1 METEK
6 RLAGFI
12 AEIGFADLPQEAI
25 NSIKNVVLNLT
36 GATIAGAAQ
45 EGCEA
50 IVRQVKDWGGKEE
63 STVLVYGGKVP
74 AYNAAL
80 ANAYMGRALDV
91 DDSMFPGMHVGASN
105 VAAALAIAEKIGGCG
120 GKDLI
125 TALIVGHE
133 IAARMNSVAEY
144 DGFDPTGIS
153 TVFGSAAVAGKLLN
167 LNSEQ
172 MLNCLALAFNR
183 SAGSFQS
190 NIDGTLSIRAIQ
202 GFSAQSGVIAAELAR
217 AGITGPRNF
226 IEGVYGFL
234 HLYGRDKHRAAEITG
249 KLGQKYLF
257 ANNIV
262 FKRHPSCACTEG
274 GTDAILSIMQEQGIT
289 AQDIEGIDITVSPYA
304 FKLVGHEFEMGEN
317 PRSAAQFNVKY
328 CVASA
333 LIRGRSSL
341 KYFEV
346 DQIKDPRITEMLSK
360 IRTEADPALEG
371 NIPLHLK
378 TSMKVKTTDG
388 KVFQRVYNEPRG
400 APGNPL
406 TQKELQEMFYDYI
419 DYSSH
424 RIPPENVG
432 KIISLTEHLEEAED
446 VRSLI
451 FLMTPRK

>member
-1 METEK
+1 VETEK

-12 AEIGFADLPQEAI
+12 AETGFADLPQEAI

-50 IVRQVKDWGGKEE
+50 IVRQVKDWGGKAE

-74 AYNAAL
+74 AYNAVL

-91 DDSMFPGMHVGASN
+91 DDSMFPGMHVGASTI
-105 VAAALAIAEKIGGCG
+105 ATALAIGEKIGGCG

-125 TALIVGHE
+125 TALVLGHE

-153 TVFGSAAVAGKLLN
+153 TVIGSAAVAGKLLN

-202 GFSAQSGVIAAELAR
+202 GFSAQSGVIAAELAK
-217 AGITGPRNF
+217 AGITGPLNF

-274 GTDAILSIMQEQGIT
+274 GTDAILSIIQEHGIT
-289 AQDIEGIDITVSPYA
+289 AQDVERIDIIVSPYA
-304 FKLVGHEFEMGEN
+304 FKLVGHEFEMGVN

-346 DQIKDPRITEMLSK
+346 DQIKDPRITEMLSR
-360 IRTEADPALEG
+360 IRIEADPALEG

-378 TSMKVKTTDG
+378 TSMKVKTRDG

-424 RIPPENVG
+424 RIRPENVG

-451 FLMTPRK
+451 FLTTPRK

>member
-1 METEK
+1 
-6 RLAGFI
+6 
-12 AEIGFADLPQEAI
+12 
-25 NSIKNVVLNLT
+25 
-36 GATIAGAAQ
+36 
-45 EGCEA
+45 
-50 IVRQVKDWGGKEE
+50 
-63 STVLVYGGKVP
+63 
-74 AYNAAL
+74 
-80 ANAYMGRALDV
+80 
-91 DDSMFPGMHVGASN
+91 
-105 VAAALAIAEKIGGCG
+105 
-120 GKDLI
+120 
-125 TALIVGHE
+125 
-133 IAARMNSVAEY
+133 MNSVAEY

-153 TVFGSAAVAGKLLN
+153 TVFGAAAVAGKLLK
-167 LNSEQ
+167 LNPEQ
-172 MLNCLALAFNR
+172 MLHCLALAFNR

-226 IEGVYGFL
+226 IEGIYGFL
-234 HLYGRDKHRAAEITG
+234 HLYGRDKHRAAEITAE
-249 KLGQKYLF
+249 LGQKYLF
-257 ANNIV
+257 ASNIV

-289 AQDIEGIDITVSPYA
+289 AQDIERIDITVSPYA
-304 FKLVGHEFEMGEN
+304 FNLVGHEFEMGEN

-341 KYFEV
+341 KYFRV

-360 IRTEADPALEG
+360 IHTEADAALEG

-432 KIISLTEHLEEAED
+432 KIVSLTEHLEEAED

-451 FLMTPRK
+451 FLTTLRK